1 MSRPPA
7 SPARALILSTMAL
20 LATLGLAA
28 CGDTTSTTVQSVAHT
43 SFAVLSDTHVHDVNA
58 LGASGPQWDADLA
71 ADRKM
76 WAQSS
81 ELMDAAVADLK
92 AKPIDF
98 VLVTGDLTKDGEI
111 LNHQLMATKLAQL
124 KAAGKKVFVIPGNHD
139 VNNPAA
145 RNYTT
150 SPASKAT
157 SASAV
162 DFKAIYA
169 DYGYGTAL
177 YTDANSLSYVAEPVP
192 GVWIVA
198 IDSCRWAEN
207 TVAPITSGKVG
218 ALTQAWIVERLQEA
232 KAKGKTVIGMM
243 HHGVVEHFA
252 GQSAQFPEYLVA
264 DRDLLGKSFTDNG
277 MNVVFTG
284 HFHANDV
291 AKKDFT
297 AAALYDVE
305 TGSLVTAPSPYRTV
319 SVDVPTSTLT
329 ISTSVVTAIPSHPT
343 DFKAWSDQFLR
354 IGLTGVSNYTLKY
367 GYGLDDATVALL
379 TPLIVEAMVAHY
391 AGDENIEG
399 LAEPLRTNTKAM
411 IAYLRASTDPTTKAL
426 GDSILGLWTD
436 LAPAD
441 NNVVLKLKP

>member
-7 SPARALILSTMAL
+7 SSARALILSTMAL
-20 LATLGLAA
+20 LATLGLVA
-28 CGDTTSTTVQSVAHT
+28 CGSSTPTESPVAHT

-58 LGASGPQWDADLA
+58 LGASGPDWDADLA

-76 WAQSS
+76 WAQSA
-81 ELMDAAVADLK
+81 ELIDAAIADLK

-98 VLVTGDLTKDGEI
+98 VLVTGDLTKDGEVV
-111 LNHQLMATKLAQL
+111 NHQLMATKLAQL

-139 VNNPAA
+139 VNNPYA
-145 RNYTT
+145 RDYTVT
-150 SPASKAT
+150 PAVKAT
-157 SASAV
+157 SVSSAE
-162 DFKAIYA
+162 FKTIYA

-177 YTDANSLSYVAEPVP
+177 YTDTSSLSYVAEPVP

-218 ALTQAWIVERLQEA
+218 AATQAWIVERLQEA
-232 KAKGKTVIGMM
+232 RAKGKTVIGMM

-264 DRDLLGKSFTDNG
+264 DRDLLGKTFTDHG

-297 AAALYDVE
+297 AAALHDVE

-343 DFKAWSDQFLR
+343 DFKAWSDEFLR
-354 IGLTGVSNYTLKY
+354 IGLTGISNDTLKHD
-367 GYGLDDATVALL
+367 YGLDDATIALL
-379 TPLIVEAMVAHY
+379 TPLIVEGMVAHY
-391 AGDENIEG
+391 AGDEDIES
-399 LAEPLRTNTKAM
+399 LAEPLRGNTKAM
-411 IAYLRASTDPTTKAL
+411 LAYLRASPDPTTRAL
-426 GDSILGLWTD
+426 GDAILGLWTD
-436 LAPAD
+436 PPPGD
-441 NNVVLKLKP
+441 NDVVLKLKP